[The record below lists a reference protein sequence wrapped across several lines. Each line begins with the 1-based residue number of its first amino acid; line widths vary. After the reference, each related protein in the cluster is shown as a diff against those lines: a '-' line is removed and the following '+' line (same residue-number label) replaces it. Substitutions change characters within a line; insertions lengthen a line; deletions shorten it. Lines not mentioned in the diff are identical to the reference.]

1 MPRVENARPRIGID
15 LGGSKIELAA
25 LDAEG
30 AFVLRRR
37 TPTPAGDYE
46 ATVEAV
52 VGLVDAAERELGEG
66 SSVGIA
72 TPGALSLA
80 TGRVKNANST
90 CLNGRPLKQD
100 LERRLG
106 REVRLANDANC
117 FALSEAI
124 DGAAR
129 DARVVF
135 GVIVGTGVG
144 GGIVVDRRVL
154 EGANAIAGEWGHNA
168 LPAPQPHDLPLP
180 SCYCGRSG
188 CVETYLSGPGL
199 AADHARVGG
208 ARLAPEEIVARGEAG
223 DAACAA
229 TLARY
234 EERLARAL
242 ASVVNVL
249 DPDAIVLGGGLS
261 NVARL
266 YDGVRRLWG
275 AHVFSDQVR
284 TRLLAPVHG
293 DSSGVRGAAWLWEH
307 DRRLEDAACPGGAP
321 RGPVTLREITAE
333 NIDGVGE
340 VRVVGEQRFHVASLA
355 KTLWQAKG
363 RDDLWMRAVY
373 AGDDPVGFVCVR
385 ERGEEDYIARL
396 MVDFRHQGRGYGKEA
411 IRLLIER
418 ARARPG
424 CNRVTLSHVP
434 SNAAVA
440 RLYERFGFRHTGVV
454 DDDGEVEMRLDL
466 A

>member
-1 MPRVENARPRIGID
+1 MMMIGVDI
-15 LGGSKIELAA
+15 GGSKIELAA
-25 LDAEG
+25 LDAAG

-37 TPTPAGDYE
+37 TPTPVGDYA

-52 VGLVDAAERELGEG
+52 GDLVDAAERELGEG
-66 SSVGIA
+66 SSVGVA

-90 CLNGRPLKQD
+90 CLNGRALKQD
-100 LERRLG
+100 LEHRLG

-135 GVIVGTGVG
+135 GVILGTGVG

-154 EGANAIAGEWGHNA
+154 QGANAIAGEWGHNP

-180 SCYCGRSG
+180 QCYCGRRG
-188 CVETYLSGPGL
+188 CIETYLSGPGL
-199 AADHARVGG
+199 SADHARATGE
-208 ARLAPEEIVARGEAG
+208 RLAPEEIVARGEAG

-249 DPDAIVLGGGLS
+249 DPDAVVLGGGLS

-266 YDGVRRLWG
+266 YDGVPRLWG

-293 DSSGVRGAAWLWEH
+293 DSSGVRGAAWLWEQ
-307 DRRLEDAACPGGAP
+307 DRLLEDAAPPGGAP

-333 NIDGVGE
+333 NIDRVGE
-340 VRVVGEQRFHVASLA
+340 VRVVGEQRFHVASVA
-355 KTLWQAKG
+355 KTFWQARG
-363 RDDLWMRAVY
+363 RDDLWMRAIY
-373 AGDDPVGFVCVR
+373 AGEGPVGFVCLR
-385 ERGEEDYIARL
+385 LKGEEAYLARL
-396 MVDFRHQGRGYGKEA
+396 IIDFRHQGRGYGTEA
-411 IRLLIER
+411 IRLLLAE
-418 ARARPG
+418 ARRLPG
-424 CNRVTLSHVP
+424 CNRVTLSHVR
-434 SNAAVA
+434 SNASVA
-440 RLYERFGFRHTGVV
+440 RL
-454 DDDGEVEMRLDL
+454 
-466 A
+466 